1 MGKHKPLEKCH
12 LYPEK
17 LPKAEKF
24 CTIFGTFSTGFE
36 IYSNR
41 SSAYK
46 ETMFCTHPINN
57 TFILKCRR

>member
-1 MGKHKPLEKCH
+1 MGKHKPLEKCN

-46 ETMFCTHPINN
+46 
-57 TFILKCRR
+57 